1 MSGGGEPD
9 ASPADPTPA
18 DPTPEA
24 WAEETLRRVGGA
36 DGGPLDLMEGALA
49 LAVFDA
55 PTERLEGYRAHLKQL
70 SQDVA
75 KAASSS
81 DLENGDGDAAAC
93 LAALNAVLFGLHGYG
108 GDSETYDDLQ
118 NANLIRVMDRRKGLP
133 VALGIMMIHLAR
145 NQGWEMVGLDFPGHF
160 LIRLDAG
167 GTRLVVDP
175 FHEGAVM
182 DAAALRGLL
191 KMAVGQDAELRP
203 EHYVP
208 VPDRDILL
216 RLQNN
221 IKLRLL
227 RGQRIDEASG
237 IVDAMLLLA
246 PDRPAL
252 WRESGL
258 LNAHIGNVMTAIG
271 AFDRYL
277 ELETRPGP
285 RLEIEALRGELR
297 GKLN

>member
-1 MSGGGEPD
+1 MSDGPEGRPEVGE
-9 ASPADPTPA
+9 ASPDSE
-18 DPTPEA
+18 TPEA
-24 WAEETLRRVGGA
+24 WAEATLRRVAGPDA
-36 DGGPLDLMEGALA
+36 GPLDLREGALA

-55 PTERLEGYRAHLKQL
+55 PTERLEGYRAHLDQMTRE
-70 SQDVA
+70 VA
-75 KAASSS
+75 DAVGDDASG
-81 DLENGDGDAAAC
+81 EGR
-93 LAALNAVLFGLHGYG
+93 LAALTHVLFGMHGYR

-133 VALGIMMIHLAR
+133 VALGILMIHLAR
-145 NQGWEMVGLDFPGHF
+145 TRGWDMVGLDFPGHF
-160 LIRLDAG
+160 LIRLDTG
-167 GTRLVVDP
+167 GARLVVDP

-182 DAAALRGLL
+182 DAAALRALL

-203 EHYVP
+203 EHYEP
-208 VPDRDILL
+208 ISDRDILL

-227 RGQRIDEASG
+227 RAQRIDEAAG
-237 IVDAMLLLA
+237 VVDGMLLLA
-246 PDRPAL
+246 PNRPAL

-258 LNAHIGNVMTAIG
+258 MNAHIGNVRTAIG

-277 ELETRPGP
+277 DIETRPGP
-285 RLEIEALRGELR
+285 RQEIEALRGELR

>member
-1 MSGGGEPD
+1 MNDTGRPD
-9 ASPADPTPA
+9 Q
-18 DPTPEA
+18 TPEA
-24 WAEETLRRVGGA
+24 WAEATLRRVGGA

-55 PTERLEGYRAHLKQL
+55 PTERLEGYRAHLDQL
-70 SQDVA
+70 ARDVETAISA
-75 KAASSS
+75 KDAEDA
-81 DLENGDGDAAAC
+81 NGDAPNR
-93 LAALNAVLFGLHGYG
+93 LAALNGVLFGLHGYR

-133 VALGIMMIHLAR
+133 VALGILMIHLAR
-145 NQGWEMVGLDFPGHF
+145 SQGWEMVGLDFPGHF

-167 GTRLVVDP
+167 GARLVVDP

-191 KMAVGQDAELRP
+191 KMAIGQDAELKP
-203 EHYVP
+203 EHYEP
-208 VPDRDILL
+208 IPDRDILL

-277 ELETRPGP
+277 DIETRPGP
-285 RLEIEALRGELR
+285 RQEIEALRGELR